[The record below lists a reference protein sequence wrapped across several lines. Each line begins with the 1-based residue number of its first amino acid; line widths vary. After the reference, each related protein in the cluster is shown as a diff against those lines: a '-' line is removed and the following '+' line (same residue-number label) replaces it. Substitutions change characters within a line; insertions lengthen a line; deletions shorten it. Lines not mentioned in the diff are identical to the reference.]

1 MTVHFT
7 AVNTTV
13 WKIFFSASHVISC
26 ENEKLES
33 YQLSHESIQNKDYLK
48 GTCPAVPLEHFS
60 KLPFI
65 TLAPGNDTR
74 IRADRLCREAGFH
87 PHIILELDQ
96 QSTAYM
102 AASTQLGAT
111 FISDMLVRQLP
122 AFEHFVYYKLA
133 GDSAHRQVYFYYK
146 NHKYKTRAMEEF
158 LSMTHLQNLP
168 SA

>member
-1 MTVHFT
+1 MTQGSVQT
-7 AVNTTV
+7 
-13 WKIFFSASHVISC
+13 
-26 ENEKLES
+26 
-33 YQLSHESIQNKDYLK
+33 
-48 GTCPAVPLEHFS
+48 G
-60 KLPFI
+60 
-65 TLAPGNDTR
+65 
-74 IRADRLCREAGFH
+74 REAGFH